1 MPEGGDN
8 FSVTVALVTRNRKTE
23 LRKALHSVLEQD
35 ASPEVVVLDDAST
48 DGTSEMLREEFP
60 SVSVHRQ
67 EHALGTTLA
76 RNLVTSLAGGDIV
89 VHLDDDARFPSR
101 TTVSQTVADF
111 DHPRVAIVAIPF
123 FDVVDSRYSE
133 RHGRAPDDEIWILA
147 TYTGAAYA
155 ARTDIFTHVGG
166 YDGEYRMY
174 GEERDLSLRLLAEGF
189 MTRMGRADPA
199 LHAPSDTRSLRRQD
213 ILGRRQ
219 RARLVLG
226 LLSGAVARHLHRG
239 LPDQGDLGGDPG
251 SPAAPDDPR
260 HGRGTSR
267 DPVHPPDPVS
277 REVFALD
284 RRLRRK
290 GPLPLSEIEP
300 TLPPLGEATQ
310 AIRTPRD
317 QRSIAS
323 S

>member
-1 MPEGGDN
+1 MYLFPRARRRGGTTPQEALQVCRFRDEVGPAIPGSSRVLCPAVPEGGDN

-123 FDVVDSRYSE
+123 FDVVERPAQRASRQGP
-133 RHGRAPDDEIWILA
+133 RR
-147 TYTGAAYA
+147 
-155 ARTDIFTHVGG
+155 
-166 YDGEYRMY
+166 
-174 GEERDLSLRLLAEGF
+174 RDL
-189 MTRMGRADPA
+189 
-199 LHAPSDTRSLRRQD
+199 
-213 ILGRRQ
+213 
-219 RARLVLG
+219 
-226 LLSGAVARHLHRG
+226 
-239 LPDQGDLGGDPG
+239 DPG
-251 SPAAPDDPR
+251 DVHGCRLRGPDG
-260 HGRGTSR
+260 H
-267 DPVHPPDPVS
+267 
-277 REVFALD
+277 FQAC
-284 RRLRRK
+284 RRL
-290 GPLPLSEIEP
+290 
-300 TLPPLGEATQ
+300 
-310 AIRTPRD
+310 
-317 QRSIAS
+317 
-323 S
+323 